1 MMQACQTTEK
11 DDQVIVPFRTIQV
24 HPSRKC
30 NLACLHC
37 YSGSG
42 PGEKKMLDIDA
53 LKKFLEYA
61 YAQGFNNLSVSGG
74 EPFLYEHLEELF
86 VFSKQLGYRNN
97 MVSNG
102 MLLPSQRNRKI
113 LEYVDVIAIS
123 IDGKKDLHDR
133 IRGQAGA
140 FEKMMKGVAVLQSME
155 KIFGFIHTITPD
167 SWDALLWLGGFA
179 FDNGAKLLQLHP
191 LEMYGR
197 ATETLS
203 GMAVNDTLAHQAYI
217 MANYLQVK
225 YDGKM
230 TVQLD
235 LLHRDY
241 LEAFPQVVDTFSR
254 QCAKKGTL
262 PDLLDTIIVEETGRI
277 LPIAYGFNPV
287 YTIGNVHAFDEH
299 LFDKFITAKIPAI
312 KALFAA
318 TLEKILL
325 NHQSDIVNW
334 SEILIAES
342 KTMAPVQAAATI

>member
-1 MMQACQTTEK
+1 MTQTCTTTEK
-11 DDQVIVPFRTIQV
+11 DDQEIVPFRTIQV

-42 PGEKKMLDIDA
+42 PREKKMLDIDA

-74 EPFLYEHLEELF
+74 EPFLYDHLKELF

-102 MLLPSQRNRKI
+102 MLLPSQRNRDI
-113 LEYVDVIAIS
+113 LEYVDLIAIS

-133 IRGQAGA
+133 IRGQIGA
-140 FEKMMKGVAVLQSME
+140 FEKMMKGVEVLQSMQ
-155 KIFGFIHTITPD
+155 KNFGFIHTITPE
-167 SWDALLWLGGFA
+167 SWDALLWLGAFA
-179 FDNGAKLLQLHP
+179 FDHGAKLLQLHP

-197 ATETLS
+197 ATEALA
-203 GMAVNDTLAHQAYI
+203 GMAVDDTLAHQAYI
-217 MANYLQVK
+217 IANYLQVK

-230 TVQLD
+230 AVQLD

-254 QCAKKGTL
+254 QCAKKGGL

-277 LPIAYGFNPV
+277 LPIAYGFDAGF
-287 YTIGNVHAFDEH
+287 TIGNVHAFDDD
-299 LFDKFITAKIPAI
+299 LFEKFIADKIPAI
-312 KALFAA
+312 KSLFAA
-318 TLEKILL
+318 TMESILL
-325 NHQSDIVNW
+325 NKQVDIVNW
-334 SEILIAES
+334 SELLIAES
-342 KTMAPVQAAATI
+342 KKHLQYA